1 MKRVPWGI
9 FAGVFVMFA
18 SVFTIAIIAVTV
30 ISRMMIAS
38 VGGDDGLL
46 SNWWVYLLY
55 VLDGVTLAGFA
66 VSLFFYCRRNSA
78 KKREERRS

>member
-9 FAGVFVMFA
+9 FAGVFAMFV
-18 SVFTIAIIAVTV
+18 SVFTIAIIAVTI

-55 VLDGVTLAGFA
+55 VLDAVTVVGFV
-66 VSLFFYCRRNSA
+66 VSLFFYFKRNGME
-78 KKREERRS
+78 KREGRRS